1 MIVPVMLWTLNAID
15 EDQYAVVNEP
25 FAEDFEQPLDFQQGK

>member
-1 MIVPVMLWTLNAID
+1 MLWTLNAID
-15 EDQYAVVNEP
+15 EEQFAGINET